1 MSAET
6 LTLYRLID
14 PKGGTDTVLYEDMQ
28 FAEDEAKDVGTP
40 MGVEMVEATITKR
53 EVVIPVPE
61 DASWRTTGANTIGP
75 TVPVERMED
84 TLKGLW
90 ND

>member
-6 LTLYRLID
+6 ITLYRLID

-40 MGVEMVEATITKR
+40 MGVEMVEATIVKR
-53 EVVIPVPE
+53 EVVIPVP
-61 DASWRTTGANTIGP
+61 DALRTTGANTIGP
-75 TVPVERMED
+75 TVPVERMEE